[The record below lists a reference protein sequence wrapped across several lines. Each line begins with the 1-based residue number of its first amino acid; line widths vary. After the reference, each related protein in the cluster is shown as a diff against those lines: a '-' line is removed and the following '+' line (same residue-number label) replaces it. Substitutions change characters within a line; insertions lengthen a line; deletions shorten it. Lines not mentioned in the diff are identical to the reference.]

1 MVAYWKHW
9 KLLLMFSN
17 LTQPECNKTSA
28 SYQVLKCKWHTKTE
42 WILTLSLLYK
52 FSLFIKDRNWLFT
65 DWCKK
70 TWHFKYT
77 LNQIQCLNHD
87 CFWCFD
93 FNQECWAFR
102 LFICICVHF
111 KGKPNLT
118 SLSENPAKTRKLSLK
133 FHTIQM
139 SCLESTIP
147 LMNFS
152 CDLVYLL
159 PLIKCK
165 KKWSMFLVRQCFT
178 TSRHSNFE
186 KWFKMCSKSENL

>member
-1 MVAYWKHW
+1 M
-9 KLLLMFSN
+9 
-17 LTQPECNKTSA
+17 
-28 SYQVLKCKWHTKTE
+28 
-42 WILTLSLLYK
+42 
-52 FSLFIKDRNWLFT
+52 
-65 DWCKK
+65 
-70 TWHFKYT
+70 
-77 LNQIQCLNHD
+77 NHD

-159 PLIKCK
+159 PQKMVQVPCQFSLQTDIQTLKNGLKCVANQK
-165 KKWSMFLVRQCFT
+165 IFNVW
-178 TSRHSNFE
+178 
-186 KWFKMCSKSENL
+186 SKSHMCLGCLFWKQWDKCTSLILQSVIPNFGKHFWYVLNLITSCGKVITNFVKMSIWIISIVLNLLNFSKYFQL